1 MFQLQ
6 TLFLDYIRPRA
17 ESGGLSLTTGDELF
31 DTEDMESSSE
41 FILTCYTLPETN
53 MAPLNMMFGRLQS
66 LSGRFYVC
74 FVIQGVYMFVEEQ
87 EQHDATFSPK
97 TMLLCH

>member
-6 TLFLDYIRPRA
+6 TVFLDYIRPRA

-74 FVIQGVYMFVEEQ
+74 FVIQRGVHV
-87 EQHDATFSPK
+87 
-97 TMLLCH
+97 C